1 MTSNSNSICE
11 DCGFSNVGNS
21 EFCVRCGIELAIYRD
36 CWNCEFINSKSA
48 IFCVNCGTKLP
59 LNPPK
64 RLSNNHTQ
72 INFISLLA
80 TTSLTIF
87 GLGFIGLIIGAIIT
101 FSVMPLDEMATMG
114 IVGILILMFFTGLGG
129 VVGGAIG
136 AVISVGIGFSRIANK
151 TTGDYIRVILAPI
164 LIIFLFVTCS
174 LINSW

>member
-1 MTSNSNSICE
+1 
-11 DCGFSNVGNS
+11 
-21 EFCVRCGIELAIYRD
+21 
-36 CWNCEFINSKSA
+36 
-48 IFCVNCGTKLP
+48 
-59 LNPPK
+59 
-64 RLSNNHTQ
+64 
-72 INFISLLA
+72 
-80 TTSLTIF
+80 
-87 GLGFIGLIIGAIIT
+87 
-101 FSVMPLDEMATMG
+101 MG